1 LRSQVKI
8 EQYFEN
14 LGRITN
20 FGENKTMNRVDI
32 LRNNIIDK
40 LLTISN
46 KDYLTALY
54 QLVEKSSVDNDIV
67 KLSQEQILMLQLSDK
82 DIEEG
87 KLITQDELDKND
99 LQWQK
104 EQ

>member
-1 LRSQVKI
+1 LSIDLVI
-8 EQYFEN
+8 LHGF
-14 LGRITN
+14 TN
-20 FGENKTMNRVDI
+20 FGENKTMNRADI

-46 KDYLTALY
+46 KDYLAALY

-67 KLSQEQILMLQLSDK
+67 KLSEEQILMLQLSEK
-82 DIEEG
+82 DIEDG
-87 KLITQDELDKND
+87 KLISQEELDKSD
-99 LQWQK
+99 MLWLK

>member
-1 LRSQVKI
+1 
-8 EQYFEN
+8 
-14 LGRITN
+14 
-20 FGENKTMNRVDI
+20 MNRVDI